1 MAIFGKQPKPPFK
14 APAAKPAEAKTDAAD
29 KPAEKKEKKPRGPLA
44 KEQGGR
50 SYRILIRPIATE
62 KTSREEAYGKYQFIV
77 ANDANKVE
85 VAAAVRD
92 LYGVKPVAVRIV
104 NLKGKQ
110 VRFGRLTGQQK
121 SEKKAIVT
129 LKPGETISPFE
140 A

>member
-1 MAIFGKQPKPPFK
+1 M
-14 APAAKPAEAKTDAAD
+14 
-29 KPAEKKEKKPRGPLA
+29 
-44 KEQGGR
+44 
-50 SYRILIRPIATE
+50 LIRPIATE